1 MCRRGRGKGNTGELL
16 ISLTA
21 KGGTENVPTDV
32 FCQSFYKNKIRSI
45 AKDSENSGI
54 SLTDRA

>member
-32 FCQSFYKNKIRSI
+32 FCQSFYKNKIRSV
-45 AKDSENSGI
+45 AKDS
-54 SLTDRA
+54 